1 MNPQVQKGDLLRRD
15 PGMKTSTKGIERVKD
30 TDIGSQY
37 IIPIH
42 VLWTIEISENSRPEC
57 LYSKSSSTNVFIRI
71 NSIHVQVV
79 YKVS

>member
-1 MNPQVQKGDLLRRD
+1 
-15 PGMKTSTKGIERVKD
+15 MKTSTKGIERVKD

-37 IIPIH
+37 NTLRKIIPIH
-42 VLWTIEISENSRPEC
+42 VLWTIKISENSRPEC

-79 YKVS
+79 